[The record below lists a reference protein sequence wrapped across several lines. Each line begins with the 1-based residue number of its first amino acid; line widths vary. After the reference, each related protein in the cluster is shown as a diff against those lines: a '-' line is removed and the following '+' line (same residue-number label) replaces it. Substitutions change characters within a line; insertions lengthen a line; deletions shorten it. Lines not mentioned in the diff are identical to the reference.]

1 MGGAD
6 EATTT
11 ARLNRLAIGSVV
23 ASAVTLSGIGSI
35 VGIALGVVA
44 WNQSKVRDEVG
55 RGLAL
60 AGIALGAVTL
70 LVSMIVVVKWIGA
83 G

>member
-6 EATTT
+6 EATATP
-11 ARLNRLAIGSVV
+11 RLNRLAIGSVV
-23 ASAVTLSGIGSI
+23 ASAVTLFGIGSL

-44 WNQSKVRDEVG
+44 WNQSKVRGEGG

-60 AGIALGAVTL
+60 AGVALGAVTL

>member
-6 EATTT
+6 EATAT

-23 ASAVTLSGIGSI
+23 ASAVTLFGIGSL

-44 WNQSKVRDEVG
+44 WNQSKVRGEDG

-60 AGIALGAVTL
+60 AGIALSAVTL

>member
-1 MGGAD
+1 
-6 EATTT
+6 
-11 ARLNRLAIGSVV
+11 
-23 ASAVTLSGIGSI
+23 
-35 VGIALGVVA
+35 
-44 WNQSKVRDEVG
+44 
-55 RGLAL
+55 L

>member
-6 EATTT
+6 EATAT

-23 ASAVTLSGIGSI
+23 ASAVTLFGIGSL
-35 VGIALGVVA
+35 VGVVA
-44 WNQSKVRDEVG
+44 WNQSKVRGEGG